1 MSLLLGALSATSERP
16 LIVFGLPLLLTGMRC
31 LNDGGV
37 ICCVDIWKGVRG
49 GTCRVLV
56 DVLPKSNGL
65 DGGQDFSPVTR
76 HQASIVGQNGI
87 IGSIHQ
93 QEGDGLGC

>member
-1 MSLLLGALSATSERP
+1 MPRAIHGQVDDILNAGVA
-16 LIVFGLPLLLTGMRC
+16 GMRC
-31 LNDGGV
+31 LIQRSISMTDV
-37 ICCVDIWKGVRG
+37 WKGFNG

-56 DVLPKSNGL
+56 DVLPKLNGL
-65 DGGQDFSPVTR
+65 CSGQDFPVATR
-76 HQASIVGQNGI
+76 HEASIVGQNGI